1 MVQPGRRIFYWDIT
15 CTRAMNTLS
24 RVDYQQRGRSPARF
38 TLSYTT
44 PCVAMAAWMQSVDA
58 KDCIGWEEGDDARRL

>member
-1 MVQPGRRIFYWDIT
+1 
-15 CTRAMNTLS
+15 MNTLS

-44 PCVAMAAWMQSVDA
+44 PWVAMAAWMQSVDA
-58 KDCIGWEEGDDARRL
+58 KDSIGWEEGDDARRL